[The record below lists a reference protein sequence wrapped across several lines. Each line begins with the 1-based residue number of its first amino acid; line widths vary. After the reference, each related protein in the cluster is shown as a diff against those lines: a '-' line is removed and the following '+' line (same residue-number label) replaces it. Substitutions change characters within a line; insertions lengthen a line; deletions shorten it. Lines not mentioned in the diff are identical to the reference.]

1 VYDLYLKKQKTIEAD
16 IIEEFSLDIAENE
29 NSPTQVNI
37 EDVEDLK
44 TPNSFLKENFQ
55 TNNNLLEEGRPD
67 LDGLRSRFEAEED
80 LDEGHNENH
89 IVRTTEQRVS
99 ELTSIK
105 VQKNEAVVGTRDQ
118 VQEQPSIL
126 SEHQPQAI
134 TDHKEEI
141 GSRKNDWKEMLK
153 LSETTVQMVANYDGQ
168 KVYSIL

>member
-16 IIEEFSLDIAENE
+16 ITEEFSLDIAENE

-44 TPNSFLKENFQ
+44 TPNSFLKESFQ

-99 ELTSIK
+99 ELISIK

-126 SEHQPQAI
+126 FEHQPQAI
-134 TDHKEEI
+134 TDHKEES